1 MSNETPKPTV
11 TSVPADSA
19 PVVTEDVKKT
29 GFLSRTKQFLVDHKR
44 PAIAVGALVGLVGA
58 AAYVGRKTETTH
70 DFQYTLELES
80 STDPE
85 TEDQENVDTTVA

>member
-11 TSVPADSA
+11 APVPADSTQETA
-19 PVVTEDVKKT
+19 GTVQKT
-29 GFLSRTKQFLVDHKR
+29 GFLSRTKQFVKDHKR
-44 PAIAVGALVGLVGA
+44 PAIAVGALVGLVAA

-80 STDPE
+80 SSDDE
-85 TEDQENVDTTVA
+85 TVDQESADTTVA